1 MTQDIQDLERDIEAT
16 RARLDLTIDQLQG
29 RLSMSGIV
37 DDVLGTMR
45 AKGYDSALDHTL
57 AVLKRNPV
65 PVMLV
70 AAGIGWLLYRM
81 GREPTRRGAAG
92 VAYAYDEADVPVL
105 ADTGPRVYDPQAAAL
120 HPLPDTFD
128 SPQGATARRA
138 AGARA

>member
-92 VAYAYDEADVPVL
+92 VAYSYDEPDVPVL
-105 ADTGPRVYDPQAAAL
+105 NDTGARVYNPQDAAL

-128 SPQGATARRA
+128 SPQGATARRV